1 MRKKPILRSGARG
14 AIAAMAMSGLRQ
26 FSTSIGLME
35 KVPPE
40 AVLEHTTPRFFRGVP
55 AARRPAIIELAHWS
69 YGAFGGALFGA
80 LPESVRR
87 HPWAGPAYG
96 LLVWAGFQAV
106 IAPALGLPHK
116 DKTTVTERLTLL
128 ADHVLY
134 GIVVAA
140 SPWPHHDI
148 PEDAAP
154 ERPTGHREQPTHSD
168 ASVACRHAPGGVRAG
183 RSGSHQGRLFRYQA
197 TVSARPVS
205 KSLRGR

>member
-1 MRKKPILRSGARG
+1 MRQKQRTPILRSGARG

-26 FSTSIGLME
+26 FSTSIGLVE

-40 AVLEHTTPRFFRGVP
+40 AVLEHTTPRFFRRVP
-55 AARRPAIIELAHWS
+55 AARRPAVIELAHWS

-87 HPWAGPAYG
+87 HPWAGPPYG
-96 LLVWAGFQAV
+96 LLGWAGFQAV
-106 IAPALGLPHK
+106 IAPVLGPPHK
-116 DKTTVTERLTLL
+116 GKTTVTERLTLL

-148 PEDAAP
+148 PED
-154 ERPTGHREQPTHSD
+154 D
-168 ASVACRHAPGGVRAG
+168 ASERRLTHPNAEPAVTA
-183 RSGSHQGRLFRYQA
+183 SG
-197 TVSARPVS
+197 
-205 KSLRGR
+205 